1 MPRITY
7 ADRFAALLAKNYL
20 SERDRKFAGSMF
32 AHYQRKKALT
42 PGRRRCFL
50 QLEERYAS
58 PPETDDAMIERIEDL
73 RTRLT
78 GNDAKW
84 ASGFTESLLAQA
96 KSGACLSARQQEV
109 LSSIESKWTDVQLAI
124 RESWSKN
131 FTPEMREKFDVMV
144 KYYQKNG
151 YFQNIVDSHRNS
163 PEKTPS
169 KGDYDRVTQNKY
181 ATKVLA
187 GWFDAPSFPA
197 GRMISLRSS
206 ADWSLRTKI
215 TTGLAV
221 IIETNAVVPVSA
233 CRGNKVYKVLP
244 VGGIQT
250 VLVEERHLK
259 AARIPKK
266 KKK

>member
-7 ADRFAALLAKNYL
+7 ADRFAVLLAKNYL
-20 SERDRKFAGSMF
+20 SERDRKFAESMF

-58 PPETDDAMIERIEDL
+58 PPKTDDAMIERIEDL
-73 RTRLT
+73 RTRLI

-84 ASGFTESLLAQA
+84 ANGFTESLLAQA
-96 KSGACLSARQQEV
+96 RSGASLSVRQEEV
-109 LSSIESKWTDVQLAI
+109 LTGIESKWTNEQLAI

-144 KYYQKNG
+144 KYYAKNG
-151 YFQNIVDSHRNS
+151 YFQNIVASHKSS

-181 ATKVLA
+181 AVKVLA
-187 GWFDAPSFPA
+187 GWFDEPSFSA
-197 GRMISLRSS
+197 GSMVSLRSS
-206 ADWSLRTKI
+206 AAWALRRAI

-221 IIETNAVVPVSA
+221 IIETNAMVPASA
-233 CRGNKVYKVLP
+233 CRGNKIYKVLP
-244 VGGIQT
+244 VGGVQT
-250 VLVEERHLK
+250 MLVEERHLK